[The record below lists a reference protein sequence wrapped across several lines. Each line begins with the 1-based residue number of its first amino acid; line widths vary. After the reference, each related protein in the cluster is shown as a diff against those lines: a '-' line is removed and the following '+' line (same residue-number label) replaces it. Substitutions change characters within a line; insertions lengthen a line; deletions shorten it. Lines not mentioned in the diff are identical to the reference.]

1 MNNILKN
8 LPELTQEVEKYIIK
22 EALGQNNFEAFLLLT
37 NLADKPACDRNN
49 VCTKLFTKHLQ

>member
-37 NLADKPACDRNN
+37 NLADKSACDRNN
-49 VCTKLFTKHLQ
+49 VCTRI